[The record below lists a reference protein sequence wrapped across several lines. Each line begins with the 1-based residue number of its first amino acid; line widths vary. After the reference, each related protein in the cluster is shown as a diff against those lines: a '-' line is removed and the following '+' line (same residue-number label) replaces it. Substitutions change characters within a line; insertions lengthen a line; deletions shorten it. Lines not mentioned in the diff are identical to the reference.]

1 MVETVP
7 LPDLPDPPEKK
18 IFFLSGPLA
27 ERTRPLNDAPLRPDR
42 AFVLCW
48 LRAALRA
55 DENPALDVALALGA
69 RLGRP
74 VFVYLGLSERTPYA
88 SDRLHTFQLESLREL
103 LAALARRGLGAA
115 LHVERPGHRQR
126 TLDPLCSQAAAIVLD
141 EFPLG
146 ILRRW
151 AGRLGERC
159 DAAVLSVDTA
169 CVVPMEKVGKAHTRA
184 SSYRSATARLREER
198 MARPW
203 AGVPSGG
210 APFVPALP
218 FEPVLAQELEGKAL
232 PALVAQCEIDH
243 SVPPVPAIR
252 GGTSAGEARWRAFL
266 ARGLARYAAD
276 RNDPLVDGVSRLS
289 PWLHFGCLSP
299 FQVAREAAAVGGAGA
314 AKFLDELLIWRELA
328 WSFCRFTAEPES
340 ISALPAWALRS
351 LREHEPDPRPQ
362 PTLEQLSRARSG
374 DPLWD
379 ACQRSLLRH
388 GELHNNLRMTWGKA
402 LLGWTPDA
410 ATALLFLFELNHR
423 YALDGRDPAS
433 VGGILWCL
441 GQFDRPFSPER
452 PVIGTVRP
460 RPLESHAAR
469 LGVEA
474 WAEKVGR
481 PARSAPRAVAVIGA
495 GLSGLLCA
503 RTLHDQGVD
512 VRLFDKGRGPGGRLA
527 TRRAEG
533 FAFDHGAQFF
543 TVRDPRLGRLV
554 ESWRAQGLVAEW
566 RPRLVEIALEESGR
580 RVTPLQLEHPRWVAV
595 PGMSALARHLADGL
609 DLRAPVRVTRL
620 ERAGAQWRLW
630 GEDADSPALE
640 LGLFDRVAL
649 ALPPAQAAA
658 LLEPVPALAK
668 TVAQVQLDPCLA
680 VLAGFERPLELGFDA
695 ARIQGGPLSWVARN
709 SSKPGR
715 GPGEA
720 WVLHAAPGW
729 SRTFL
734 EGTPE
739 VQGPALLQ
747 AFAQVAGRALPAP
760 SLVQVHR
767 WRYAQAP
774 AAPLGTACLFDP
786 DTGLGACGD
795 WCGTP
800 RVEGAVLSGLAL
812 AGRFLES

>member
-1 MVETVP
+1 MGAPCQTGCPVGTETWRYVAHIAHG
-7 LPDLPDPPEKK
+7 EYEE
-18 IFFLSGPLA
+18 A
-27 ERTRPLNDAPLRPDR
+27 YR
-42 AFVLCW
+42 AI
-48 LRAALRA
+48 RAM
-55 DENPALDVALALGA
+55 NPFPSACA
-69 RLGRP
+69 RIC
-74 VFVYLGLSERTPYA
+74 S
-88 SDRLHTFQLESLREL
+88 
-103 LAALARRGLGAA
+103 
-115 LHVERPGHRQR
+115 RQCEGQCRCGTTGGEPIAIR
-126 TLDPLCSQAAAIVLD
+126 TLKRFVVDRVDPSTFKYAIQ
-141 EFPLG
+141 
-146 ILRRW
+146 
-151 AGRLGERC
+151 
-159 DAAVLSVDTA
+159 T
-169 CVVPMEKVGKAHTRA
+169 K
-184 SSYRSATARLREER
+184 
-198 MARPW
+198 
-203 AGVPSGG
+203 
-210 APFVPALP
+210 
-218 FEPVLAQELEGKAL
+218 
-232 PALVAQCEIDH
+232 
-243 SVPPVPAIR
+243 
-252 GGTSAGEARWRAFL
+252 
-266 ARGLARYAAD
+266 
-276 RNDPLVDGVSRLS
+276 
-289 PWLHFGCLSP
+289 
-299 FQVAREAAAVGGAGA
+299 
-314 AKFLDELLIWRELA
+314 
-328 WSFCRFTAEPES
+328 
-340 ISALPAWALRS
+340 
-351 LREHEPDPRPQ
+351 
-362 PTLEQLSRARSG
+362 
-374 DPLWD
+374 
-379 ACQRSLLRH
+379 
-388 GELHNNLRMTWGKA
+388 
-402 LLGWTPDA
+402 
-410 ATALLFLFELNHR
+410 LN
-423 YALDGRDPAS
+423 
-433 VGGILWCL
+433 
-441 GQFDRPFSPER
+441 
-452 PVIGTVRP
+452 
-460 RPLESHAAR
+460 
-469 LGVEA
+469 
-474 WAEKVGR
+474 
-481 PARSAPRAVAVIGA
+481 APRVAVIGA

-630 GEDADSPALE
+630 DEDADSPALD

-668 TVAQVQLDPCLA
+668 TVAQVQLDPCIA